1 MDSWAM
7 DQYKTNLTFLKRKK
21 KTHQERKIYK
31 RKLKN
36 KTSRSRNTPAPLKID
51 TTWEKGGVF
60 PPFGCHTITRY
71 QYRGVSISGKEKIE
85 RLLIK
90 SILF

>member
-36 KTSRSRNTPAPLKID
+36 KTSRSKNTPAPLKID
-51 TTWEKGGVF
+51 TTWEKGGFSPLSGVIPLQDINIEGF
-60 PPFGCHTITRY
+60 PSL
-71 QYRGVSISGKEKIE
+71 VKK
-85 RLLIK
+85 K
-90 SILF
+90 